1 MPTTGMQTVM
11 SVPYAAGVLPI
22 AFKNG
27 RVHFL
32 LGEDIRNL
40 GLADFG
46 GKAERRLDK
55 GLVTNTAA
63 REFFEETLGL
73 SISSDQMVHRLL
85 DPSRHIALPG
95 RTQNGNPYVMFVTEV
110 PFVPEITTSFRK
122 FSAFLRFKGI
132 HKSLV
137 EKTGVEWLTID
148 ELRDAPKRAVFE
160 RTYSEHEALLHRIG
174 NMSPRDWHE
183 FLRATASRR

>member
-1 MPTTGMQTVM
+1 MQTAV
-11 SVPYAAGVLPI
+11 SAPYAAGVLPI
-22 AFKNG
+22 AFRNN

-55 GLVTNTAA
+55 GLITNTAA

-73 SISSDQMVHRLL
+73 SISNDQMVQRLL
-85 DPSRHIALPG
+85 DPARHIALRG
-95 RTQNGNPYVMFVTEV
+95 RTQNGNKYVMFVVEV
-110 PFVPEITTSFRK
+110 PFVPEITTSFKK

-148 ELRDAPKRAVFE
+148 ELSKAPKRAVFE
-160 RTYSEHEALLHRIG
+160 RTFNEHEVLLHKVG
-174 NMSPRDWHE
+174 NMNPEEWHH
-183 FLRATASRR
+183 FLKIRM